1 MCASAG
7 WPWQNAPLRP
17 EGRLR
22 VRQILESLLRDALRS
37 LEDSEGWTGLAGA
50 SPELERSRDPR
61 HGDFTSN
68 VAMRVAKRYG
78 QKPREFAQ
86 DLKGRLAASEL
97 IESVEVAGPGFVN
110 LRLSAEAIHREV
122 RRMLAEG
129 ASYGSSDAASG
140 RRVLVEYVSSN
151 PTGPLH
157 VGHGRNAAHGASLAN
172 LLRATG
178 HVVEE
183 EYYVNDAGRQID
195 ILAASVWLRYT
206 EALGSELPFPGNAYQ
221 GGYVRDIAA
230 RLVEVHGAG
239 LCGDV
244 AAVSAVLGPATGGE
258 QDSLDGVDAANAD
271 SGNDADAHID
281 RVIAAIRRS
290 AGDDAFQTILD
301 AALDEVL
308 ADIRD
313 DLAAFSVRYDRWF
326 SERALTDGGAVDR
339 ALKTL
344 EANGHL
350 YEKDGATWFRSTAL
364 GDDKDRVVVR
374 ENGAMTYFASDI
386 AYHLDKCERG
396 YDVILNVLGSDHHGY
411 VARLRAAVEA
421 LTGHGERLEA
431 RLVQF
436 VVLYRGDIKVQMS
449 TRSGQFVTLRA
460 LREEVGNDAARF
472 IYVSRSNDQHLDFDL
487 ELAKSQSSDNPV
499 YYVQYAHA
507 RIASM
512 LQRMANDGLSCP
524 DAADVNLGALRQPEE
539 RSLMVALGRFP
550 EIVQLAA
557 DNRAP
562 HHVVHYVRGIAAE
575 FHAWYNARRILV
587 DDAAVRD
594 ARVTLALAVRLIVR
608 NALGLLGVSAPESM

>member
-1 MCASAG
+1 M
-7 WPWQNAPLRP
+7 
-17 EGRLR
+17 
-22 VRQILESLLRDALRS
+22 RQILDSLLRDALRS
-37 LEDSEGWTGLAGA
+37 LEDSEGWTGLAGT

-78 QKPREFAQ
+78 RKPREFAAA
-86 DLKGRLAASEL
+86 LKDRLAASEL

-122 RRMLAEG
+122 RRMLGEG
-129 ASYGSSDAASG
+129 ESYGKSDAGQG

-157 VGHGRNAAHGASLAN
+157 VGHGRNAAQGASLAN

-178 HVVEE
+178 HAVNE

-195 ILAASVWLRYT
+195 ILAASVWLRYVET
-206 EALGSELPFPGNAYQ
+206 LGNELPFPGNAYQ
-221 GGYVRDIAA
+221 GGYVRNIAA
-230 RLVEVHGAG
+230 RLVERHGAA

-244 AAVSAVLGPATGGE
+244 AAVAEVFGPAAGGE
-258 QDSLDGVDAANAD
+258 QEGLAGDDAANAD
-271 SGNDADAHID
+271 SSHDTDADARID
-281 RVIAAIRRS
+281 RLIAAIRGS
-290 AGDDAFQTILD
+290 AGDDSFQTVVD

-313 DLAAFSVRYDRWF
+313 DLEAFSVRYDRWF
-326 SERALTDGGAVDR
+326 SERSLTGGGAVAR

-350 YEKDGATWFRSTAL
+350 YEKDGATWFRSSAL

-374 ENGAMTYFASDI
+374 ENGATTYLASDI
-386 AYHLDKCERG
+386 AYHLDKYERG
-396 YDVILNVLGSDHHGY
+396 YDVMLNVLGSDHHGY
-411 VARLRAAVEA
+411 VARLKAAVEA
-421 LTGHGERLEA
+421 LTGHGERLEVQF
-431 RLVQF
+431 VQF
-436 VVLYRGDIKVQMS
+436 VVLYRGNVKAQMS
-449 TRSGQFVTLRA
+449 TRAGEFVTLRQ

-512 LQRMANDGLSCP
+512 LRRMADNGLSRP
-524 DAADVNLGALRQPEE
+524 DAGGVKLGALEEPEE

-550 EIVQLAA
+550 EVVELAA
-557 DNRAP
+557 DKRAP

-575 FHAWYNARRILV
+575 FHAWYNAHRILV
-587 DDAAVRD
+587 DDDDVRD
-594 ARVTLALAVRLIVR
+594 ARVTLALAVGCVIR
-608 NALGLLGVSAPESM
+608 NALGLVGVSAPESM

>member
-1 MCASAG
+1 M
-7 WPWQNAPLRP
+7 
-17 EGRLR
+17 
-22 VRQILESLLRDALRS
+22 RQILDSLIRDALRS
-37 LEDSEGWTGLAGA
+37 LEDSEGWTELAGT

-78 QKPREFAQ
+78 QNPREFAEA
-86 DLKGRLAASEL
+86 LKSRLAASEL
-97 IESVEVAGPGFVN
+97 IQSVEVAGPGFVN
-110 LRLSAEAIHREV
+110 LRLSAEAIHGEL

-129 ASYGSSDAASG
+129 ETYGRSGAGGG
-140 RRVLVEYVSSN
+140 RRVLVEYVSTN

-157 VGHGRNAAHGASLAN
+157 VGHGRNAAYGASLAN

-178 HVVEE
+178 HSVDE

-195 ILAASVWLRYT
+195 ILAASVWLRYV
-206 EALGSELPFPGNAYQ
+206 EALGNELPFPANAYQ

-230 RLVEVHGAG
+230 RLVELHGAT
-239 LCGDV
+239 LCGGPGPV
-244 AAVSAVLGPATGGE
+244 AAVLGPATDGE
-258 QDSLDGVDAANAD
+258 QDGLDETDAANTD
-271 SGNDADAHID
+271 SGENADERMD
-281 RVIAAIRRS
+281 RMIAAIRRS
-290 AGDDAFQTILD
+290 AGEDAFQTVLD
-301 AALDEVL
+301 AALTDIL

-313 DLAAFSVRYDRWF
+313 DLEAFSVRFDRWF
-326 SERALTDGGAVDR
+326 SERSLTVGGAVER

-344 EANGHL
+344 AADGHL
-350 YEKDGATWFRSTAL
+350 YERDGARWFRSSAL

-374 ENGAMTYFASDI
+374 ENGATTYLASDI

-396 YDVILNVLGSDHHGY
+396 YDVMLNVLGSDHHGY
-411 VARLRAAVEA
+411 VARLTAAVEA

-436 VVLYRGDIKVQMS
+436 VVLYRGDVKAQMS
-449 TRSGQFVTLRA
+449 TRSGEFVTLRE

-487 ELAKSQSSDNPV
+487 ELAKSQSNDNPV

-512 LQRMANDGLSCP
+512 LRRLADDGLHCP
-524 DAADVNLGALRQPEE
+524 DAASVDLGALEQPEE
-539 RSLMVALGRFP
+539 RALMVALGRFP
-550 EIVQLAA
+550 EIVRLAA

-562 HHVVHYVRGIAAE
+562 HHVVYYVRAIAAE
-575 FHAWYNARRILV
+575 FHAWYNAQRILV

-594 ARVTLALAVRLIVR
+594 ARVTLALAVGCVIR
-608 NALGLLGVSAPESM
+608 NALGLVGVAAPESM